1 MRNAP
6 RSSRGFT
13 LIELMIGFEILA
25 ILAAIALRAY
35 QSQVRSSNRAAAQAV
50 MMDAANKQQF
60 YLSSRRE
67 YAATLADLGVA
78 TPVDV
83 ARWYDIT
90 VAPNNADLPPTF
102 VVTATPK
109 DTQVDDGVLTLNS
122 TGDKTRTVAGTDKG
136 W

>member
-13 LIELMIGFEILA
+13 LIELMIAVAIVA
-25 ILAAIALRAY
+25 ILAAIAFPAY
-35 QSQVRSSNRAAAQAV
+35 QSQVRKSNRAAAQAV

-67 YAATLADLGVA
+67 YAATLADLGVT

-90 VAPNNADLPPTF
+90 VVPNNADRPPTF
-102 VVTATPK
+102 VITGTPK

-122 TGDKTRTVAGTDKG
+122 VGDKTRMVAGTDKK

>member
-1 MRNAP
+1 M
-6 RSSRGFT
+6 F
-13 LIELMIGFEILA
+13 
-25 ILAAIALRAY
+25 AASIITAC
-35 QSQVRSSNRAAAQAV
+35 AAA
-50 MMDAANKQQF
+50 
-60 YLSSRRE
+60 
-67 YAATLADLGVA
+67 LADLGVA

-90 VAPNNADLPPTF
+90 VVPNNADLPPTF